1 MLLVLERCNTR
12 LEIGHSRPPRVVP
25 DAASEWIATNRVT
38 SRDADEAVAPAPHNR
53 RDPTWRTCAGKD
65 RSKLLSF
72 IDMSS
77 KVYEPI
83 ANHAISVYPRLN
95 APGFESSKVFA
106 LTALYLASPPPGFP
120 SQRALGKHLSSLYL
134 FVLHPNKRAGKNGD
148 FPDAPEVFYIN
159 VTKNKTEVGRGAAS
173 KFSKRLLQGR
183 TRNVVVVECCACF
196 NTDL

>member
-1 MLLVLERCNTR
+1 
-12 LEIGHSRPPRVVP
+12 
-25 DAASEWIATNRVT
+25 
-38 SRDADEAVAPAPHNR
+38 
-53 RDPTWRTCAGKD
+53 
-65 RSKLLSF
+65 
-72 IDMSS
+72 MSS